1 MTDEEL
7 VERAKLGDREAL
19 DELVERH
26 HGVVYRV
33 ALGILGDVDLAADV
47 AQEAYLK
54 ALRALRGFRGESR
67 FRTWLVAIAA
77 NEAKGALRR
86 AARRGERSLEA
97 AAHVSAPADDP
108 CDGVAA
114 AKEEAQRV
122 AELLA
127 QLPEK
132 QRLAVQLR
140 TQDGL
145 SFREV
150 GELIGSS
157 EGAARVNYHHGIR
170 RLREMLK

>member
-54 ALRALRGFRGESR
+54 ALRALRGFCGESR

-86 AARRGERSLEA
+86 AARRGA
-97 AAHVSAPADDP
+97 AS
-108 CDGVAA
+108 
-114 AKEEAQRV
+114 
-122 AELLA
+122 
-127 QLPEK
+127 
-132 QRLAVQLR
+132 
-140 TQDGL
+140 
-145 SFREV
+145 
-150 GELIGSS
+150 
-157 EGAARVNYHHGIR
+157 
-170 RLREMLK
+170 

>member
-1 MTDEEL
+1 MKSWSSARNSEI
-7 VERAKLGDREAL
+7 ERRWTSWSS
-19 DELVERH
+19 VH

-114 AKEEAQRV
+114 RSC
-122 AELLA
+122 
-127 QLPEK
+127 PN
-132 QRLAVQLR
+132 R
-140 TQDGL
+140 
-145 SFREV
+145 S
-150 GELIGSS
+150 
-157 EGAARVNYHHGIR
+157 
-170 RLREMLK
+170 